1 MYRISPYYQTLQSAI
16 RKYVVIETVRA
27 KLKDVKPDYL
37 LLEDTVPYLVRIQ
50 QIIWIMLKQ

>member
-1 MYRISPYYQTLQSAI
+1 MYRIPPYYQILQSAI
-16 RKYVVIETVRA
+16 LKYVVIETVRG

>member
-1 MYRISPYYQTLQSAI
+1 M
-16 RKYVVIETVRA
+16 VIETVRG

-37 LLEDTVPYLVRIQ
+37 LLEDTVPYIVRIQ